1 MNNPSLKPAFGE
13 DHFEGRSDCQLFF
26 RWARPSAPRAV
37 LVVVHGLGEHSG
49 RYDELA
55 HALVAG
61 NFAYYSFD
69 LRGHGKSGGPR
80 GDVHKFDDY
89 LYDLNRFLGL
99 VRQREKHLPIFL
111 MGHSLGGIL
120 TVLYALDHQ
129 SELAGLITASTAFQ
143 LASPPGALS
152 LLGARVL
159 STVAPG
165 VKLQNDL
172 DPAQLSNDPALPAQ
186 YLSDPLVERQV
197 TAKWASEFFSNYGR
211 ALQRAPELSIPL
223 LVLHGGADE
232 IADVAGARA
241 FHERAGS
248 SDKSLQVYTELRHEL
263 YTELPENRN
272 QVFADLIKWLAA
284 HLEEP

>member
-1 MNNPSLKPAFGE
+1 MSDPLQPTFGE
-13 DHFEGRSDCQLFF
+13 DQFQGRSDCQLFF
-26 RWARPSAPRAV
+26 RWTRPVSPRAA

-49 RYDELA
+49 RYNALA
-55 HALVAG
+55 HALVAAG
-61 NFAYYSFD
+61 FSYYSFD

-89 LYDLNRFLGL
+89 LYDLNRFLAV
-99 VRQREKHLPIFL
+99 VRQRETHLPIFL

-120 TVLYALDHQ
+120 AVLYALDHQ
-129 SELAGLITASTAFQ
+129 RELAGLVTASTAFQ

-165 VKLQNDL
+165 LKLQNDL

-197 TAKWASEFFSNYGR
+197 TAQWASEFFSNYGQ
-211 ALQRAPELSIPL
+211 ALERAPELTLPL

-241 FHERAGS
+241 FHERATSG
-248 SDKSLQVYTELRHEL
+248 DKTVRVYTDLRHEL
-263 YTELPENRN
+263 YTELPEKRN

>member
-1 MNNPSLKPAFGE
+1 MSDPLQPTFGE
-13 DHFEGRSDCQLFF
+13 DHFQGRSDCQLFF
-26 RWARPSAPRAV
+26 RWARPVSPRAT

-49 RYDELA
+49 RYDALA
-55 HALVAG
+55 QALAAAG
-61 NFAYYSFD
+61 FVYYSFD

-89 LYDLNRFLGL
+89 LYDLNRFLDL

-120 TVLYALDHQ
+120 AVLYALDHQ
-129 SELAGLITASTAFQ
+129 RELAGLVTASTAFQ

-152 LLGARVL
+152 LLGTRVL

-197 TAKWASEFFSNYGR
+197 TAQWASEFFSNYGQ
-211 ALQRAPELSIPL
+211 ALERAPELTLPL

-241 FHERAGS
+241 FHERATS
-248 SDKSLQVYTELRHEL
+248 SDKTLRVYTELRHEL

-284 HLEEP
+284 HLAEP